1 MGVAC
6 ATFPTSSSFCMIF
19 LMRAFKWGENVP
31 EKKRNAFSLTD
42 GINPRSRKTYHGELC
57 RLVSIFHDDVV

>member
-19 LMRAFKWGENVP
+19 LMRALECGEKVDS
-31 EKKRNAFSLTD
+31 ERRNAFSLTD
-42 GINPRSRKTYHGELC
+42 WISRRSRKTYHGELC
-57 RLVSIFHDDVV
+57 RLVSIFHDDIG